1 MNEITTDNDK
11 QLFDYLVELLS
22 KEVTLYRQLLEM
34 LRNKQEAIVIGD
46 VKTLRKCVVEEQ
58 LLIQKIK
65 SLAKIRSEHVV
76 TISWTYKLAEKEPK
90 LKTIMEI
97 APAEFSISFI
107 NLRYQLKTILDE
119 ITNINRENSYL
130 LNFSIEHIKGL
141 AHLFLRTDNES
152 SEIYDVNGIVI
163 TPEDGNKVLN
173 FQI

>member
-1 MNEITTDNDK
+1 MNEITTHNDN
-11 QLFDYLVELLS
+11 QLFDYLVEVLS
-22 KEVTLYRQLLEM
+22 KEVTLYSQLLEM
-34 LRNKQEAIVIGD
+34 LQNKQEVIVIGD
-46 VKTLRKCVVEEQ
+46 VEKLRKYVIEEQ

-76 TISWTYKLAEKEPK
+76 TISRTYKLAEKEPK

-97 APAEFSISFI
+97 APAEYSISFI

-119 ITNINRENSYL
+119 ITSINRENSYL

-141 AHLFLRTDNES
+141 AHLFLRTGNES
-152 SEIYDVNGIVI
+152 SEIYNVNGIVT